1 MTKTYTDTGSG
12 EALVFL
18 HGFCE
23 SKELWAKFTKP
34 LQQKFRVIALD
45 LPGFGENTQ
54 DVQDYSMES
63 MVDYVKKQLDTLHIK
78 KCILIGHSMGGY
90 VSMAFAEKY
99 GNMLNG
105 LCLFHS
111 SALPDT
117 EDKKENRNKTI
128 EFVEKHGVDKFM
140 LSFVEPLFFADN
152 RKKLREE
159 INMMI
164 KIGQATPK
172 ESITKGLAAM
182 RDRPDRTSELKKIK
196 CPVLFIFGKEDGAVP
211 LEKALEQCHLP
222 DNSMTNFLGKTG
234 HMGMFERTYETR
246 KAIEKFAETIYG

>member
-1 MTKTYTDTGSG
+1 MTKADTHSTDT
-12 EALVFL
+12 LVFL

-23 SKELWAKFTKP
+23 SKELWAEFTKP
-34 LQQKFRVIALD
+34 LESKFRIVALD

-54 DVQDYSMES
+54 RIEGYSMES
-63 MVDYVKKQLDTLHIK
+63 MADHVKQDLDNLDIK

-99 GNMLNG
+99 GQMLNG

-117 EDKKENRNKTI
+117 EEKKENRNKTI
-128 EFVEKHGVDKFM
+128 EFVNKHGVDVFM
-140 LSFVEPLFFADN
+140 QSFVEPLFYADN
-152 RKKLREE
+152 RKRLREE
-159 INMMI
+159 IDLMI
-164 KIGQATPK
+164 EIGKKTPK
-172 ESITKGLAAM
+172 HSIIHGLAAM

-222 DNSMTNFLGKTG
+222 KNSMTNFLGKTG
-234 HMGMFERTYETR
+234 HMGMYERAYETR